1 MNVNSFSKNG
11 YIILKK
17 AISKKNINSLHQ
29 TIIKSLTKKNIT
41 KNRYDKFCSLIPKKK
56 ESEFLFTNRISSTLQ
71 QENLIEK
78 IFYEKKIMNLFTNIL
93 GKDLSYILA
102 NNLTLNTPDKTNSK
116 ENYLFKDWHQEI
128 WSGAN
133 ISSLQFWTPIFQK
146 NNKFGQIEF
155 IKDSHKWGHI
165 PHQNRK
171 PLNLPKNFKTIRT
184 NLEVGDVIIFATTMM
199 HKSSI
204 TKFPRLSLASLVK
217 NFKYKN
223 ESFENNRNWKIFSY
237 SELTKIER
245 ILGNHYLSPYR
256 VIDLKPKINKV

>member
-1 MNVNSFSKNG
+1 MALFSKTKFDCQSSLS
-11 YIILKK
+11 ILH
-17 AISKKNINSLHQ
+17 L
-29 TIIKSLTKKNIT
+29 
-41 KNRYDKFCSLIPKKK
+41 
-56 ESEFLFTNRISSTLQ
+56 
-71 QENLIEK
+71 
-78 IFYEKKIMNLFTNIL
+78 
-93 GKDLSYILA
+93 
-102 NNLTLNTPDKTNSK
+102 
-116 ENYLFKDWHQEI
+116 
-128 WSGAN
+128 N